1 LAARDLYSGRIN
13 GQMDRSTRRAV
24 RRFQVGEDLDSAI
37 LSMAGARK
45 LGLIAV
51 PREDLVEG

>member
-1 LAARDLYSGRIN
+1 
-13 GQMDRSTRRAV
+13 MDRSTRRAV